1 MSLSVPAGPGLRD
14 SRLLIGREWIDTTTS
29 GQIDHRYSATG
40 EVDARVVLAGV
51 EEVDAAVAAATEAVP
66 VWQGFTPEQRR
77 DTLLRLAALV
87 EEHADDFTRI
97 VTLEAGI
104 PTMFAQWNAAGCA
117 SYFRYYAGWADKIE
131 GAVIPVS
138 HTSGMGYTHHE
149 PYGVVGLI
157 TAWNAPLSFI
167 GTKGA
172 PALAAGNCV
181 VIKPSELAPFSTVR
195 FAELALEAGFP
206 EGVVNVVP
214 GGPDAGEALVRHPGV
229 GKISFTG
236 SVPTGKKIIEASAST
251 VKPLAL
257 ELGGK
262 SANII
267 LADAD
272 LETAV
277 QDAAMVGIGV
287 LSGQGC
293 ACGTRIL
300 VHESLHDQTM
310 DVMER
315 YIASWG
321 VGDPFNPTTIIG
333 PLVTAGSR
341 DRVLG
346 LIDEAKATGTGRLVI
361 GGGVPAGELGDG
373 YFVEPTVFDDVPNDS
388 RLAQTEIFGPV
399 LTVAT
404 FRDIDEAVRLADDT
418 EFGLATFI
426 NGRDITTVQKLAARV
441 KSGLVWVNG
450 FKGTTPAMPFGG
462 YGASGYG
469 REGGK
474 PGIDE
479 FLRYKSV
486 FVDHN

>member
-1 MSLSVPAGPGLRD
+1 MKLAVPPGPMLID
-14 SRLLIGREWIDTTTS
+14 SRLLIGGEWVAKAT
-29 GQIDHRYSATG
+29 GGELDHRYSGTG
-40 EVDARVVLAGV
+40 EIDARVTLAGV
-51 EEVDAAVAAATEAVP
+51 EEVNAAVAAATAGVL
-66 VWQGFTPEQRR
+66 VWQGLTPEQRR
-77 DTLLRLAALV
+77 DMLLRLASLV
-87 EEHADDFTRI
+87 EEHADEFTRI

-117 SYFRYYAGWADKIE
+117 SYFRYYAGWADKLE

-167 GTKGA
+167 GTKAA

-214 GGPDAGEALVRHPGV
+214 GGPEAGDALVRHRGV
-229 GKISFTG
+229 GKVSFTG

-267 LADAD
+267 LPDAN
-272 LETAV
+272 LEVAV

-300 VHESLHDQTM
+300 VHESLHEQTM
-310 DVMER
+310 EIMAR

-321 VGDPFNPTTIIG
+321 MGDPFDPSTIIG
-333 PLVTAGSR
+333 PLVTAASR

-346 LIDEAKATGTGRLVI
+346 LIDEAKRDQAGQLVI
-361 GGGVPAGELGDG
+361 GGGTPGGDLSDG
-373 YFVEPTVFDDVPNDS
+373 YFVEPTVFDDVPSES
-388 RLAQTEIFGPV
+388 RIAQTEIFGPV
-399 LTVAT
+399 LAVTK
-404 FRDIDEAVRLADDT
+404 FKDLDEAVQLADATD
-418 EFGLATFI
+418 FGLATFI

-474 PGIDE
+474 AGIDE
-479 FLRYKSV
+479 YLRIKSI